1 MTQQATQ
8 SLVGTQVSPSP
19 KRGAE
24 GFSCLLYTATD
35 MTRDSFDPGGICKQ
49 GGIQMGTGSVT
60 KRVSVACVLP
70 TLRTEIN
77 RRKSTHTYTVSV
89 VRSL

>member
-8 SLVGTQVSPSP
+8 SLVGTQVCPSP
-19 KRGAE
+19 KRGAA

-35 MTRDSFDPGGICKQ
+35 MTRDSFNPGGISKQ
-49 GGIQMGTGSVT
+49 GGMQMGIGSVT

-70 TLRTEIN
+70 TPRTEIN
-77 RRKSTHTYTVSV
+77 GRKGTRTYTASV

>member
-1 MTQQATQ
+1 M
-8 SLVGTQVSPSP
+8 
-19 KRGAE
+19 
-24 GFSCLLYTATD
+24 LYTATD
-35 MTRDSFDPGGICKQ
+35 MTRDSFDPGDISKQ
-49 GGIQMGTGSVT
+49 GGMQMGTGSVT

-77 RRKSTHTYTVSV
+77 RRKGTRTYTVSV